1 MHKENYN
8 INIICFCNKNISNA
22 LEELKSFFG
31 FNLHLNYKNLNNLKK
46 ENINAIISDIENSK
60 KLSSLNFNKPKILI
74 QENGKTIQSKD
85 KYSLIIKLPLNL
97 TQFNQDVINI
107 CKKFEFKNNS
117 LISIKDYILD
127 KNERTLKKNNIH
139 LKITEKEIN
148 FIENLHVSSKPLS
161 REFILKN
168 IWNYSTDTETHTVET
183 HIYRLR
189 QKIKNQFKDN
199 SFIKN
204 SKKGYS
210 L

>member
-31 FNLHLNYKNLNNLKK
+31 FNLHLDHKNLTDLKQ

-60 KLSSLNFNKPKILI
+60 KLSSLHFNKPKILI
-74 QENGKTIQSKD
+74 QENGKTSQSKD
-85 KYSLIIKLPLNL
+85 MYSLIIKLPLNL
-97 TQFNQDVINI
+97 IQFNQDVINV

-168 IWNYSTDTETHTVET
+168 IWNYSTDTDTHTVET

>member
-31 FNLHLNYKNLNNLKK
+31 FNLHLDHKNFTDLKQ

-60 KLSSLNFNKPKILI
+60 KLSSLHFNKPKILI
-74 QENGKTIQSKD
+74 QENGKTSQSKD
-85 KYSLIIKLPLNL
+85 TYSLIIKLPLNL
-97 TQFNQDVINI
+97 IQFNQDVINV

-168 IWNYSTDTETHTVET
+168 IWNYSIDTDTHTVET

-189 QKIKNQFKDN
+189 QKIKNLFKDN
-199 SFIKN
+199 TFIKN

>member
-31 FNLHLNYKNLNNLKK
+31 FNLHLNYKNLNNLKQ

-74 QENGKTIQSKD
+74 QENGKTLQSKD

-97 TQFNQDVINI
+97 IQFNQDVINI

-127 KNERTLKKNNIH
+127 KNERTLKKNNMH

-168 IWNYSTDTETHTVET
+168 IWNYSIDTDTHTVET

-189 QKIKNQFKDN
+189 QKIKNLFKDN
-199 SFIKN
+199 TFIKN

>member
-31 FNLHLNYKNLNNLKK
+31 FNLHLDHKNLNNLKQ

-60 KLSSLNFNKPKILI
+60 KLSSLHFNKPKILI
-74 QENGKTIQSKD
+74 QENGKTSQSKD
-85 KYSLIIKLPLNL
+85 MYSLIIKLPLNL
-97 TQFNQDVINI
+97 IQFNQDVINV

-117 LISIKDYILD
+117 LINIKDYILD

-139 LKITEKEIN
+139 LKITEKEID
-148 FIENLHVSSKPLS
+148 FIENLHVSSKPLT

-168 IWNYSTDTETHTVET
+168 IWNYSADTDTHTVET

>member
-31 FNLHLNYKNLNNLKK
+31 FNLHLDHKNLTDLKQ

-60 KLSSLNFNKPKILI
+60 KLSSLHFNKPKILI
-74 QENGKTIQSKD
+74 QENGKTSQSKD
-85 KYSLIIKLPLNL
+85 TYSLIIKLPFNL
-97 TQFNQDVINI
+97 IQFNQDIINV
-107 CKKFEFKNNS
+107 CKKFEFHNNS
-117 LISIKDYILD
+117 LISVKDYILD

-168 IWNYSTDTETHTVET
+168 IWNYSGDTDTHTVET

-189 QKIKNQFKDN
+189 QKIKNQFQDN
-199 SFIKN
+199 SFIIN

>member
-31 FNLHLNYKNLNNLKK
+31 FNLHLDHKNLTDLKQ

-60 KLSSLNFNKPKILI
+60 KLSSLHFNKPKILI
-74 QENGKTIQSKD
+74 QENGKTSQSKD
-85 KYSLIIKLPLNL
+85 MYSLIIKLPLNL
-97 TQFNQDVINI
+97 IQFNQDVINV
-107 CKKFEFKNNS
+107 CKKFEFQNNS
-117 LISIKDYILD
+117 LISVKDYILD

>member
-31 FNLHLNYKNLNNLKK
+31 FNLHLDHKNLTDLKQ

-60 KLSSLNFNKPKILI
+60 KLSSLHFNKPKILI
-74 QENGKTIQSKD
+74 QENGKTSQSKD
-85 KYSLIIKLPLNL
+85 MYSLIIKLPLNL
-97 TQFNQDVINI
+97 IQFNQDVINV

-127 KNERTLKKNNIH
+127 KNERTLKKNNIY

-148 FIENLHVSSKPLS
+148 FIENLHASSKPLS

-168 IWNYSTDTETHTVET
+168 IWNYSTDTDTHTVET

-199 SFIKN
+199 TFIKN

>member
-31 FNLHLNYKNLNNLKK
+31 FNLHLDHKNLNDLKQ

-74 QENGKTIQSKD
+74 QENGKTSQSKD
-85 KYSLIIKLPLNL
+85 IYSLVIKLPLNL
-97 TQFNQDVINI
+97 IQFNQEVINV

-127 KNERTLKKNNIH
+127 KNERTLKKNNIF

-148 FIENLHVSSKPLS
+148 FIENLHISSKPLS

-168 IWNYSTDTETHTVET
+168 IWNYSADTDTHTVET

>member
-31 FNLHLNYKNLNNLKK
+31 FNLHLDHKNLTDLKQ

-60 KLSSLNFNKPKILI
+60 KLSSLHFNKPKILI
-74 QENGKTIQSKD
+74 QENGKTLQSKD
-85 KYSLIIKLPLNL
+85 TYSLVVKLPLNL
-97 TQFNQDVINI
+97 IQFNQDVINV

-127 KNERTLKKNNIH
+127 KNERTLKKNNMY

-148 FIENLHVSSKPLS
+148 FIENLHASSKPLS

-168 IWNYSTDTETHTVET
+168 IWNYSADTDTHTVET

>member
-31 FNLHLNYKNLNNLKK
+31 FNLHLNYKNLNNLKQ

-74 QENGKTIQSKD
+74 QENGKTLQSKD

-97 TQFNQDVINI
+97 IQFNQDVINI

>member
-31 FNLHLNYKNLNNLKK
+31 FNLYLDHKNLTDLKQ

-60 KLSSLNFNKPKILI
+60 KLSSLHFNKPKILI
-74 QENGKTIQSKD
+74 QENGKTSQSKD
-85 KYSLIIKLPLNL
+85 TYSLIIKLPFNL
-97 TQFNQDVINI
+97 IQFNQDIINV
-107 CKKFEFKNNS
+107 CKKFEFHNNS
-117 LISIKDYILD
+117 LISVKDYILD

-139 LKITEKEIN
+139 LKITEKEID

-168 IWNYSTDTETHTVET
+168 IWNYSTDTDTHTVET

-199 SFIKN
+199 TFIKN

>member
-31 FNLHLNYKNLNNLKK
+31 FNLHLNYKNLNNLKQ

-74 QENGKTIQSKD
+74 QENGKTLQSKD

-168 IWNYSTDTETHTVET
+168 ICNYSTDTETHTVET

>member
-8 INIICFCNKNISNA
+8 INILCFCNKNISNA
-22 LEELKSFFG
+22 LEELKPFFG
-31 FNLHLNYKNLNNLKK
+31 FNLHLDYKNLNNLKQ

-60 KLSSLNFNKPKILI
+60 KLSSLHFNKPKILI
-74 QENGKTIQSKD
+74 QENGKTSQLKD
-85 KYSLIIKLPLNL
+85 TYSLIIKLPFNL
-97 TQFNQDVINI
+97 IQFNQDIINV
-107 CKKFEFKNNS
+107 CKKFEFHNNS
-117 LISIKDYILD
+117 LISVKDYILD

-168 IWNYSTDTETHTVET
+168 IWNYSTDTDTHTVET

>member
-31 FNLHLNYKNLNNLKK
+31 FNLHLNYKNFNNLKQ

-74 QENGKTIQSKD
+74 QENGKTLQSKD

-148 FIENLHVSSKPLS
+148 FIENLHASSKPLS

-168 IWNYSTDTETHTVET
+168 IWNYSADADTHTVET

-204 SKKGYS
+204 SKKGY
-210 L
+210 LL

>member
-31 FNLHLNYKNLNNLKK
+31 FNLHLNYKNLNNLKQ

-74 QENGKTIQSKD
+74 QENGKTLQSKD

-97 TQFNQDVINI
+97 IQFNQDVINI

-168 IWNYSTDTETHTVET
+168 IWNYSADTDTHTVET

>member
-31 FNLHLNYKNLNNLKK
+31 FNLHLNYKNFNNLKQ

-74 QENGKTIQSKD
+74 QENGKTLQSKD

-97 TQFNQDVINI
+97 TQFNRDVINI

-168 IWNYSTDTETHTVET
+168 IWNYSADTDTHTVET

>member
-8 INIICFCNKNISNA
+8 INIICFCNENISDA
-22 LEELKSFFG
+22 LDELKSFFS
-31 FNLHLNYKNLNNLKK
+31 FSLHLGYKNLNNLKQD
-46 ENINAIISDIENSK
+46 NINAIISDIENSK
-60 KLSSLNFNKPKILI
+60 KLSSLHFNKPKILI
-74 QENGKTIQSKD
+74 QENGKTSQSKD
-85 KYSLIIKLPLNL
+85 TYSLIIKLPFNL
-97 TQFNQDVINI
+97 IQFNQDIINV
-107 CKKFEFKNNS
+107 CKKFEFHNNS
-117 LISIKDYILD
+117 LISVKDYILD
-127 KNERTLKKNNIH
+127 KNERTLKKNDIH
-139 LKITEKEIN
+139 LKITEKEID

-168 IWNYSTDTETHTVET
+168 IWNYSADTDTHTVET

-199 SFIKN
+199 TFIKN

>member
-31 FNLHLNYKNLNNLKK
+31 FNLHLNYKNLNNLKQ

-97 TQFNQDVINI
+97 IQFNQDVINI

-139 LKITEKEIN
+139 LKITEKEIK

-168 IWNYSTDTETHTVET
+168 IWIYSADTDTHTVET

>member
-22 LEELKSFFG
+22 LEELKPFFG
-31 FNLHLNYKNLNNLKK
+31 FNLLLDHKNLNNLKQ
-46 ENINAIISDIENSK
+46 ENINGIISDIENSK
-60 KLSSLNFNKPKILI
+60 KLLAFNFNKPKILI
-74 QENGKTIQSKD
+74 QENEKSSFPKD
-85 KYSLIIKLPLNL
+85 TFDLIIKLPLDVI
-97 TQFNQDVINI
+97 QFNQEVINL

-117 LISIKDYILD
+117 LIIIKDYILD
-127 KNERTLKKNNIH
+127 KNERTLKKNNIN

-148 FIENLHVSSKPLS
+148 FIENLHVSAKPLS

-168 IWNYSTDTETHTVET
+168 IWNYSTDTDTHTVET

-199 SFIKN
+199 TFIKN

>member
-31 FNLHLNYKNLNNLKK
+31 FNLHLNYKNLNNLKQ

-74 QENGKTIQSKD
+74 QENGKTLQSKD

-97 TQFNQDVINI
+97 IQFNQDVINI

-139 LKITEKEIN
+139 LKITEKEID

-168 IWNYSTDTETHTVET
+168 IWNYSADTDTHTVET

-199 SFIKN
+199 GFIKN

>member
-1 MHKENYN
+1 MH
-8 INIICFCNKNISNA
+8 
-22 LEELKSFFG
+22 LD
-31 FNLHLNYKNLNNLKK
+31 HKNLTDLKQ

-60 KLSSLNFNKPKILI
+60 KLSSLPFNKPKILI
-74 QENGKTIQSKD
+74 QENGKTSQLKD
-85 KYSLIIKLPLNL
+85 TYSLIIKLPFNL
-97 TQFNQDVINI
+97 IQFNKDVINV

-168 IWNYSTDTETHTVET
+168 IWNYSADTDTHTVET

>member
-8 INIICFCNKNISNA
+8 INIACFCNKNILSA

-31 FNLHLNYKNLNNLKK
+31 FNLLLEHKNLNNLEK
-46 ENINAIISDIENSK
+46 ENIHAIISDIENSK
-60 KLSSLNFNKPKILI
+60 KLSFSNFKKPKILI
-74 QENGKTIQSKD
+74 QEYGKITQTKD
-85 KYSLIIKLPLNL
+85 IFSLIIKLPLNL
-97 TQFNQDVINI
+97 VQFNQDVVNV
-107 CKKFEFKNNS
+107 CKRFEFKNNS
-117 LISIKDYILD
+117 LINIKGYILD
-127 KNERTLKKNNIH
+127 KNERVLKKNNLY

-148 FIENLHVSSKPLS
+148 FLENLHTSSKPLS

-168 IWNYSTDTETHTVET
+168 IWNYSADTDTHTVET

>member
-31 FNLHLNYKNLNNLKK
+31 FNLHLDHKNLTDLKQ

-60 KLSSLNFNKPKILI
+60 KLSSLHFNKPKILI
-74 QENGKTIQSKD
+74 QENGKTSQSKD
-85 KYSLIIKLPLNL
+85 MYSLIIKLPLNL
-97 TQFNQDVINI
+97 IQFNQDVINV

-117 LISIKDYILD
+117 LINIKDYILD

-139 LKITEKEIN
+139 LKITEKELD
-148 FIENLHVSSKPLS
+148 FIENLHVSSKPLT

-168 IWNYSTDTETHTVET
+168 IWNYSADTDTHTVET

>member
-31 FNLHLNYKNLNNLKK
+31 FNLYLDHKNLTDLKQ

-60 KLSSLNFNKPKILI
+60 KLSSLHFNKPKILI
-74 QENGKTIQSKD
+74 QENGKTLQSKD
-85 KYSLIIKLPLNL
+85 TYSLVIKLPLNL
-97 TQFNQDVINI
+97 IQFNQDVINV

-127 KNERTLKKNNIH
+127 KNERTLKKNNMY

-148 FIENLHVSSKPLS
+148 FIENLHASSKPLS

-168 IWNYSTDTETHTVET
+168 IWNYSADTDTHTVET

>member
-31 FNLHLNYKNLNNLKK
+31 FNLYLDHKNLTDLKQ

-60 KLSSLNFNKPKILI
+60 KLSSLHFNKPKILI
-74 QENGKTIQSKD
+74 QENGKTSQSKD
-85 KYSLIIKLPLNL
+85 TYSLIIKLPFNL
-97 TQFNQDVINI
+97 IQFNQDIINV
-107 CKKFEFKNNS
+107 CKKFEFHNNS

-139 LKITEKEIN
+139 LKITEKEID

-168 IWNYSTDTETHTVET
+168 IWNYSADTDTHTVET

>member
-31 FNLHLNYKNLNNLKK
+31 FNLHLNYKNLNNLKQ

-74 QENGKTIQSKD
+74 QENGKTLQSKD

-97 TQFNQDVINI
+97 IQFNQDVINI

-168 IWNYSTDTETHTVET
+168 IWNYSTDTDTHTVET

>member
-31 FNLHLNYKNLNNLKK
+31 FNLHLNYKNFNNLKQ

-74 QENGKTIQSKD
+74 QENGKTLQSKD

-97 TQFNQDVINI
+97 IQFNQDVINI

-168 IWNYSTDTETHTVET
+168 IWNYSTDTDTHTVET

>member
-31 FNLHLNYKNLNNLKK
+31 FNLHLNYKNLNNLKQ

-74 QENGKTIQSKD
+74 QENGKTLQSKD

-97 TQFNQDVINI
+97 IQFNQDVINI

-168 IWNYSTDTETHTVET
+168 IWNYSTDSETHTVET

>member
-31 FNLHLNYKNLNNLKK
+31 FNLHLNYKNLNNLKQ

-74 QENGKTIQSKD
+74 QENGKTLQSKD

-97 TQFNQDVINI
+97 IQFNQDVINI

-168 IWNYSTDTETHTVET
+168 IWNYSTDTETHTLET